1 MPCTMSSA
9 TSPLRSSC
17 QRKARHV
24 LSMQERR
31 VCDHYDLST
40 LGLVYCTSA
49 HRGAHFAQADRG
61 DAPFYEAAR
70 DVLQGTLTQF
80 LASEDWRQWS
90 MDDAHTAPPD
100 GGVEESKSNQGGSAS
115 TLKGSSLAKRGKDT
129 RTDPIEDLLDGAGPG
144 SAASWDGWD

>member
-1 MPCTMSSA
+1 
-9 TSPLRSSC
+9 L
-17 QRKARHV
+17 
-24 LSMQERR
+24 
-31 VCDHYDLST
+31 YDEF
-40 LGLVYCTSA
+40 GDEP
-49 HRGAHFAQADRG
+49 FAILLPTQSQADRG